1 MSDIKKIEDLK
12 NEYNNI
18 EIPSELDDII
28 TNTIRTEKKGLNKMY
43 LGRTGIAAAVLI
55 ATFTS
60 AVNISPTFAE
70 SMSNIPVVS
79 SIVKLVNFKTYTAK
93 DGNMEAN
100 INVAQVE
107 GLQNKELENQL
118 NNEFIK
124 EGQKEYGE
132 FLKEMKAMEGED
144 NHKSVETSYQVKADN
159 DSVYSIVYTKFEASG
174 SSDTQYKA
182 YTIDKKNQAVVSLKS
197 LFKDNS
203 YVDIISDY
211 IKDEMRNEMKNDDS
225 KSYFI
230 DSTDPTDA
238 NFDKIK
244 ADQTFY
250 INNDGK
256 IVIMFN
262 KYEVAPGYMGAPEF
276 VITSDIVKNI
286 LIDRGLVK

>member
-1 MSDIKKIEDLK
+1 MSNIKKIESLK

-18 EIPSELDDII
+18 EIPSELDNMVK
-28 TNTIRTEKKGLNKMY
+28 TTLKKHPHSKTMY
-43 LGRTGIAAAVLI
+43 LSRTGVAAALI
-55 ATFTS
+55 IVAFTS
-60 AVNISPTFAE
+60 AVNISPAFAE
-70 SMSNIPVVS
+70 SMTNIPILN

-93 DGNMEAN
+93 NGNMEAN

-107 GLQNKELENQL
+107 GLENKELEIQL

-124 EGQKEYGE
+124 EGQQEYGE
-132 FLKEMKAMEGED
+132 FLKEMKAMEGQD
-144 NHKSVETSYQVKADN
+144 GHKAVETSYQVKTDN
-159 DSVYSIVYTKFEASG
+159 DSVYSIVYTKYEASG

-203 YVDIISDY
+203 YIDVISDY
-211 IKDEMRNEMKNDDS
+211 IKDEMKKEMKADS
-225 KSYFI
+225 NKIYFI
-230 DSTDPTDA
+230 DSTDPTDE

-250 INNDGK
+250 INNNGN

-276 VITSDIVKNI
+276 VIPSDVVKEILLDRGIVK
-286 LIDRGLVK
+286 